1 MGHRRAPACN
11 WSALRFLSP
20 TRKIGPPFFPR
31 RSPHRRRQ
39 VILRISAR
47 YLPTQLRQSRSGQY
61 PCRPMQCQLMQC
73 QLMQCR
79 LMQCRLMQCQLMQ
92 CQLMQR
98 RALQR
103 RAFQLRR
110 LKHLQD
116 QSGRCQRRS
125 HQPRARGIPT
135 TPANVETRAELSHL
149 SNRTTLLGMIE
160 LQRASLE
167 PLHRPKPPIWWA
179 QRAPLGESAR
189 TRPTR
194 SHWKEA

>member
-31 RSPHRRRQ
+31 RSQHRRRQ
-39 VILRISAR
+39 GILRISAR
-47 YLPTQLRQSRSGQY
+47 YLPKQLRQSRSGQY
-61 PCRPMQCQLMQC
+61 PCRPMQCQLMER
-73 QLMQCR
+73 QLMER
-79 LMQCRLMQCQLMQ
+79 R
-92 CQLMQR
+92 LMQR
-98 RALQR
+98 RLMQRRLMQLRALQL

-135 TPANVETRAELSHL
+135 TPANVETRADLPHL

>member
-31 RSPHRRRQ
+31 RSQHRRRQ
-39 VILRISAR
+39 GILRISAR
-47 YLPTQLRQSRSGQY
+47 YLPKQLRQSRSGQY
-61 PCRPMQCQLMQC
+61 PCRPMQCQLMER
-73 QLMQCR
+73 R
-79 LMQCRLMQCQLMQ
+79 LMQRR
-92 CQLMQR
+92 LMQR
-98 RALQR
+98 RALQL

-135 TPANVETRAELSHL
+135 TPANVETRADLPHL